1 MYSDSVPSSPKPWIK
16 VGYTK
21 KDSREGLREG
31 TRHEIHL
38 ENDGMG
44 GKRKALRDELAS
56 RDQMP
61 AVTGIYVWTCR
72 WQRELKHLLP
82 RTSEI
87 IGTVRN
93 FPEYLG
99 WRRIQLLHS
108 KNKKKKRKKE
118 RKTERKKEGRK
129 ERRKEKKK
137 EKKKKEKKK
146 GRAWGLLDNIFPSCL

>member
-61 AVTGIYVWTCR
+61 AITGIYYVWTCR

-108 KNKKKKRKKE
+108 KNKKRKERKKE
-118 RKTERKKEGRK
+118 RQKGRK
-129 ERRKEKKK
+129 EGKKERKEKRKEKKREK
-137 EKKKKEKKK
+137 ER